1 MILPSASQIKAQ
13 VADALTEDVGAG
25 DLTASLIDQAKVA
38 QATVISRES
47 AVVCGVAWFNEVFA
61 QVDAAVEIDWAVVDG
76 DEVEADQVLCR
87 IQGSASSVLTA
98 ERTALNFLQ
107 TLSATASKAAEYV
120 KAVEDT
126 GVRILDT
133 RKTIPGLRVA
143 QKYAVT
149 CGGASNHRM
158 GLYDAILIKENH
170 VESAGSVTAALH
182 RAFAEHPNVEIEIEV
197 ETHEQLEEALA
208 AGVKRVLL
216 DNMSLPQLREA
227 VELNQGRARL
237 EASGGVNLDT
247 VRDIAQTGVDD
258 ISIGEVTKD
267 IRAIDFSMRF
277 VAEA

>member
-1 MILPSASQIKAQ
+1 VILPSASQIKAQ

-61 QVDAAVEIDWAVVDG
+61 QVDAAVEIEWAVVDG

-87 IQGSASSVLTA
+87 IQGSAGSVLTA

-107 TLSATASKAAEYV
+107 TLSATASKTAEYV

-158 GLYDAILIKENH
+158 GLHDAILIKENH
-170 VESAGSVTAALH
+170 IESAGTVTAALH

-197 ETHEQLEEALA
+197 ETHEQLEEAIA

-227 VELNQGRARL
+227 VEINQGRARL
-237 EASGGVNLDT
+237 EASGGVNL
-247 VRDIAQTGVDD
+247 
-258 ISIGEVTKD
+258 
-267 IRAIDFSMRF
+267 
-277 VAEA
+277 

>member
-1 MILPSASQIKAQ
+1 MILPSASQIQSQ
-13 VADALTEDVGAG
+13 VTEALAEDVGAG
-25 DLTASLIDQAKVA
+25 DLTASLINSNMLA

-61 QVDAAVEIDWAVVDG
+61 QVDATIEIDWAVVDG

-87 IQGSASSVLTA
+87 IQGSASAVLTA

-133 RKTIPGLRVA
+133 RKTIPGLRMA

-158 GLYDAILIKENH
+158 GLHDAILIKENH
-170 VESAGSVTAALH
+170 IESAGTVTAALH

-227 VELNQGRARL
+227 VEINQGRARL

-258 ISIGEVTKD
+258 ISVGEITKD